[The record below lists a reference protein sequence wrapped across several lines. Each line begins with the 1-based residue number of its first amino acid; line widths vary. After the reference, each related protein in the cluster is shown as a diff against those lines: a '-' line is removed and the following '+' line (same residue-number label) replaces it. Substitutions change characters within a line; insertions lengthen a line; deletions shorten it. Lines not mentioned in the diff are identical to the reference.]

1 MQQGVGGVSQEDLG
15 GGGRPQG
22 LLVTDVDDMGQRVRA
37 LLVGDADS
45 PEIAGDEDVD
55 RLAQPVGEVTHDLAC
70 LARHLPL
77 AAGRRVMTGR
87 TSPNRFRIARCPTR
101 GGDRGPLPPARVPE
115 GVLPAPPTAP
125 EEPWISLHDTDTGT
139 GTPAAGG
146 SVQGTDVSGP
156 AADGSRHA

>member
-22 LLVTDVDDMGQRVRA
+22 LLVTDVDDMAQRVRA

-55 RLAQPVGEVTHDLAC
+55 RLAQPAGEVTHDLAC

-77 AAGRRVMTGR
+77 AAGQIGPAPQAGAGDVVGRVRPQQAALLQGLDQAQRGR
-87 TSPNRFRIARCPTR
+87 LGQSGGVGDLAQGDNGPVLAQQVQDCP
-101 GGDRGPLPPARVPE
+101 
-115 GVLPAPPTAP
+115 LPAP
-125 EEPWISLHDTDTGT
+125 G
-139 GTPAAGG
+139 
-146 SVQGTDVSGP
+146 
-156 AADGSRHA
+156 R